1 MKHPHG
7 IKTTIMCDAHASRC
21 SKFPQQFLDF
31 KISQKAD
38 PHCKWCDKDAAA
50 KTRLVKWAADNGIS
64 KVHKWAADNGI
75 SKVQGD
81 DGSLI
86 EVEDWVDLMI
96 AAGGDA

>member
-50 KTRLVKWAADNGIS
+50 KTRLVKWAADNGL
-64 KVHKWAADNGI
+64 

-96 AAGGDA
+96 ATGGDT

>member
-1 MKHPHG
+1 
-7 IKTTIMCDAHASRC
+7 MCDAHASRC

-64 KVHKWAADNGI
+64 KV
-75 SKVQGD
+75 QGD

-96 AAGGDA
+96 ATGGDA

>member
-1 MKHPHG
+1 
-7 IKTTIMCDAHASRC
+7 MCDAHANRC

-38 PHCKWCDKDAAA
+38 PHCKWCDKDAAT
-50 KTRLVKWAADNGIS
+50 KTRLV
-64 KVHKWAADNGI
+64 KWAADNGI

>member
-1 MKHPHG
+1 MSKIFFEVRMKHPHG

-64 KVHKWAADNGI
+64 KV
-75 SKVQGD
+75 QGD

>member
-64 KVHKWAADNGI
+64 KV
-75 SKVQGD
+75 QGD